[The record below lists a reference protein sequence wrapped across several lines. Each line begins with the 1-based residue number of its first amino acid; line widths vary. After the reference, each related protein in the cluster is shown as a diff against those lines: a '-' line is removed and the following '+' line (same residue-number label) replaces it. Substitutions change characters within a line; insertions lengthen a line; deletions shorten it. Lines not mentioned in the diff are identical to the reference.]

1 MPQDDPFLI
10 TLGQWTEASMQRSLH
25 NFIRQIRESDLS
37 FSQVNTMFRLYHQGA
52 GSVNQLAKHL
62 GVTKA
67 AVSQLLDPLL
77 AAGLI
82 ERSENPEDRRM
93 KLIALTDEGRSL
105 VRRTMKTRNAWLG
118 DFAQN
123 FSEEEKA
130 QILPALELMIQRIP
144 EFRVDRDCPWK
155 HENGQK
161 THQHL

>member
-1 MPQDDPFLI
+1 
-10 TLGQWTEASMQRSLH
+10 MQRSLH

-37 FSQVNTMFRLYHQGA
+37 FSQVNTMFRLYHRGA
-52 GSVNQLAKHL
+52 SSVNQLARHL

-67 AVSQLLDPLL
+67 AVSQLLDSLI

-93 KLIALTDEGRSL
+93 KLIALTEEGRSL
-105 VRRTMKTRNAWLG
+105 VRRTMKTRNAWLE

-130 QILPALELMIQRIP
+130 QILPALELMIDRIP
-144 EFRVDRDCPWK
+144 EFMPDRDCPWK
-155 HENGQK
+155 HQK
-161 THQHL
+161 GHKKLKNL